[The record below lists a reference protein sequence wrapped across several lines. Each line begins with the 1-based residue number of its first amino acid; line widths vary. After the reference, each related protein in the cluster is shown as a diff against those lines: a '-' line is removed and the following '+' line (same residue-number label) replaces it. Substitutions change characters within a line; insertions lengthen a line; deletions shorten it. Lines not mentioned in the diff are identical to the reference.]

1 MSRPGA
7 PLIGELG
14 KRKSPALDWAGWTHL
29 LSQGLSQCS
38 QTAAEG
44 RTDRAERQDRHCG
57 LRPRYAW
64 VWGASVKHQPQ
75 KVGKDHILMDE
86 DIVQIVKKV

>member
-7 PLIGELG
+7 PLIGELE
-14 KRKSPALDWAGWTHL
+14 KRKTPALDWAGWTHL

-57 LRPRYAW
+57 LRPRPA
-64 VWGASVKHQPQ
+64 GACTSTRAPTQRSRE
-75 KVGKDHILMDE
+75 E
-86 DIVQIVKKV
+86 DSKCADR